1 MVKLKIKH
9 FGPIVDGFTEN
20 DGFMNISRV
29 TLICG
34 NQATGKSTIA
44 KLFSTLTWLE
54 KAVFRNDY
62 DEESISNK
70 DFFVNFLKNQR
81 IHEYLQPES
90 EIIYIGKVH
99 TFFYRNDNFTVST
112 NSETVST
119 YIRPKI
125 MYIPAERNLLSTIE
139 DVGKTNNLPV
149 MLSILLDRYHS
160 AQRKLAVDTY
170 FLPVSG
176 IKIKFDNSKNST
188 SVISSNSKEIDI
200 SNSSSG
206 IQSVTPLSLVSDYL
220 SQIVTEDIFDNVQ
233 KLSAADR
240 DKIKQDI
247 LRFENKVLSDKLLK
261 ELNMYFLAGS
271 KQGISEENVPLMRA
285 LLLYYFNQCFINIVE
300 EPEQNLY
307 PKSLNLVL
315 YKLLEFMNRNANNQ
329 LFITTHSPYIIS
341 CLTLCVKAYEL
352 KEKGVDLNRLNEIVP
367 IKSLVSGESLS
378 IYETTED
385 GKIELLKPYEN
396 LPSDDN
402 LLNKLL
408 AEPNEIFAKL
418 LELEDE

>member
-34 NQATGKSTIA
+34 NQATGKSAIA

-62 DEESISNK
+62 DEKSISSK

-81 IHEYLQPES
+81 IHEYLQSES

-99 TFFYRNDNFTVST
+99 TFSYKDDRFTVTT
-112 NSETVST
+112 NHETVST

-125 MYIPAERNLLSTIE
+125 MYIPSERNLLSTIE
-139 DVGKTNNLPV
+139 DVGKTSNLPV
-149 MLSILLDRYHS
+149 MLSILLDRYHD
-160 AQRKLAVDTY
+160 AQKKLAIENY
-170 FLPVSG
+170 SLPISG
-176 IKIKFDNSKNST
+176 IKVKFDVSRNT
-188 SVISSNSKEIDI
+188 TTVISSNNKEIDI

-206 IQSVTPLSLVSDYL
+206 IQSVTPLFLVSDYL
-220 SQIVTEDIFDNVQ
+220 SRIVTEDVFDNVQ
-233 KLSAADR
+233 RLSASDR
-240 DKIKQDI
+240 DKIKKNIQEY
-247 LRFENKVLSDKLLK
+247 ENKDLADKLLK
-261 ELNMYFLAGS
+261 ALNMYFLAGS
-271 KQGISEENVPLMRA
+271 KQGISKENVPWMKAILQ
-285 LLLYYFNQCFINIVE
+285 YYFNHCFINIVE

-307 PKSLNLVL
+307 PKSLNLLL

-341 CLTLCVKAYEL
+341 YLTLCAKACEL
-352 KEKGVDLNRLNEIVP
+352 KEKGADLNKLNEIVP
-367 IKSLVSGESLS
+367 ISSLVPGKSIS

-396 LPSDDN
+396 LPSDNN

-418 LELEDE
+418 LELEEE